1 MEPTINNDIS
11 DVHSAEAMW
20 GGGKVAAPSSLD
32 ETDGGHCHVAIGL
45 AVSDVQ
51 P

>member
-1 MEPTINNDIS
+1 MPICATINSDIS

-32 ETDGGHCHVAIGL
+32 ETDGEL
-45 AVSDVQ
+45 PDDSY
-51 P
+51 